1 MLGVENLAGKGSG
14 SGPGHAF
21 RYPYCDPVSQGST
34 KPAQPHSLTA
44 GGGGKARSGRRPS
57 CQPRPFPWRSS
68 PLCLAFLQASLL
80 SPPPPLSVIVIKSND
95 SVIVIMRLFLLLH
108 THGAALFARGLG
120 DSVLVRSLLLH
131 ACSQ

>member
-44 GGGGKARSGRRPS
+44 WGGGGRRVLEGGHLVSLGPS
-57 CQPRPFPWRSS
+57 
-68 PLCLAFLQASLL
+68 LG
-80 SPPPPLSVIVIKSND
+80 
-95 SVIVIMRLFLLLH
+95 
-108 THGAALFARGLG
+108 GAALCASPFCKLP
-120 DSVLVRSLLLH
+120 SFPLPPH
-131 ACSQ
+131 YQ